1 MPTISKL
8 RLGFLLAHL
17 SALSLLPACSAAP
30 VEGGDESVD
39 ADSQAIIGGVD
50 AKSNALD
57 AIGSL
62 GVAVEAVN
70 AETGALDVQYHPFC
84 SGTLIGK
91 STVLTAKHCVDAV
104 RPMAAEGRVYFGV
117 GFDGRHPDRTVDIVE
132 LGRAPGHE
140 GGFVSFGRDV
150 GVVQLDEEI
159 TDIEPA
165 AMVDLSDA
173 DIDTRF
179 AAIGYG
185 VQDNEETSGTR
196 KAGSVTLNAR
206 EGKVFELMFG
216 SFEAF
221 KQWVTT
227 GDRSELLAR
236 FSAETEAEGDEGEA
250 ACAEDGIDCL
260 LREYYDETVL
270 LAGYEAFVGAGEGDA
285 QTCYGDSGSP
295 LVRIEG
301 GQLRVHGVVS
311 GGIRTNQLAC
321 DYGTVYATLGP
332 DVLAFAKKA
341 STWSDPCGDTEID
354 GVCEGFTAKR
364 CTALDEGP
372 RRVTKTDCSLL
383 GQTCG
388 QDETGAVACVDP
400 GN

>member
-1 MPTISKL
+1 M
-8 RLGFLLAHL
+8 
-17 SALSLLPACSAAP
+17 
-30 VEGGDESVD
+30 EGGDESD
-39 ADSQAIIGGVD
+39 AADAQAIIGGVD
-50 AKSNALD
+50 AKSDALG

-62 GVAVEAVN
+62 GVAVEAAN
-70 AETGALDVQYHPFC
+70 EETGALDVQYSPFC

-91 STVLTAKHCVDAV
+91 STVLTAKHCVDAA
-104 RPMAAEGRVYFGV
+104 RKMAAEGRVYFGV
-117 GFDGRHPDRTVDIVE
+117 GFDGTHPDRTVDIVE

-150 GVVQLDEEI
+150 GVVHLDEEI
-159 TDIEPA
+159 SDIEPA
-165 AMVDLSDA
+165 AMAALSDA

-185 VQDNEETSGTR
+185 VQDNENTSGTR
-196 KAGSVTLNAR
+196 KAGSVTLRAR

-221 KQWVTT
+221 RQWATT

-236 FSAETEAEGDEGEA
+236 SLAETEEEGNEGEAGCAEGD
-250 ACAEDGIDCL
+250 IDCL
-260 LREYYDETVL
+260 LLKYYDAMVL
-270 LAGYEAFVGAGEGDA
+270 LAGYEALVGAGEGDA
-285 QTCYGDSGSP
+285 QPCYGDSGGP

-301 GQLRVHGVVS
+301 GRLRVYGVAS
-311 GGIRTNQLAC
+311 GVMRSNQLAC

-341 STWSDPCGDTEID
+341 SAWSDPCGDTEID
-354 GVCEGFTAKR
+354 GVCEGRTAKR

-388 QDETGAVACVDP
+388 HDGTGAVACVDP

>member
-1 MPTISKL
+1 M
-8 RLGFLLAHL
+8 
-17 SALSLLPACSAAP
+17 
-30 VEGGDESVD
+30 EGGDESAD

-50 AKSNALD
+50 AESNALD

-62 GVAVEAVN
+62 GVAVEAAN
-70 AETGALDVQYHPFC
+70 EETGAHDVQYLPFC

-91 STVLTAKHCVDAV
+91 STVLTAKHCVDAA
-104 RPMAAEGRVYFGV
+104 REMAAKGRVYFGV
-117 GFDGRHPDRTVDIVE
+117 GFDGTHPDRTVDIVE

-140 GGFVSFGRDV
+140 GGFVRFGRDV
-150 GVVQLDEEI
+150 GIAHLDEEI

-165 AMVDLSDA
+165 AMAALSDA

-185 VQDNEETSGTR
+185 VQDNENTLGTR
-196 KAGSVTLNAR
+196 KAGSVTLRAR
-206 EGKVFELMFG
+206 EGKIYELMFG
-216 SFEAF
+216 SFDAF
-221 KQWVTT
+221 KQWATT
-227 GDRSELLAR
+227 RDRSERLAR
-236 FSAETEAEGDEGEA
+236 LSAEAEAEGDEGEA
-250 ACAEDGIDCL
+250 ACDIDCL
-260 LREYYDETVL
+260 LRKYYDEMVL
-270 LAGYEAFVGAGEGDA
+270 LGGYEALVGAGEGDA
-285 QTCYGDSGSP
+285 QPCYGDSGSP

-301 GQLRVHGVVS
+301 GRLRVYGVAS
-311 GGIRTNQLAC
+311 GVIRTNQLAC

-341 STWSDPCGDTEID
+341 SAWSDPCGDTEID
-354 GVCEGFTAKR
+354 GVCVGFTAKR

-388 QDETGAVACVDP
+388 QDGTGAVACVEP

>member
-1 MPTISKL
+1 MRTISKL
-8 RLGFLLAHL
+8 HLGFLLAGI
-17 SALSLLPACSAAP
+17 SASCLLPACSGAP
-30 VEGGDESVD
+30 VEGGEESVD
-39 ADSQAIIGGVD
+39 SASQEIIGGVD
-50 AKSNALD
+50 ARSNALD

-62 GVAVEAVN
+62 GVALEAVN
-70 AETGALDVQYHPFC
+70 EETGAVEVQYRPFC

-104 RPMAAEGRVYFGV
+104 RPMAAEGRVVFGV
-117 GFDGRHPDRTVDIVE
+117 GFDGKHPDRTVDVAEI
-132 LGRAPGHE
+132 GRAPGDE
-140 GGFVSFGRDV
+140 GGFVGLGRDV
-150 GVVQLDEEI
+150 GVVHLDEEI

-165 AMVDLSDA
+165 AIDDLSDA
-173 DIDTRF
+173 DIHTRF

-185 VQDNEETSGTR
+185 VQDNDDTSGTR
-196 KAGSVTLNAR
+196 KAGSVTLQAR

-221 KQWVTT
+221 KQWFMTR
-227 GDRSELLAR
+227 DRSELLAR
-236 FSAETEAEGDEGEA
+236 LSAKAEAEGNEGED
-250 ACAEDGIDCL
+250 ACAEDSLDCI
-260 LREYYDETVL
+260 LRMFYDGNVL
-270 LAGYEAFVGAGEGDA
+270 LAGYEAFVGAGKGDA

-295 LVRIEG
+295 LVRMAG
-301 GQLRVHGVVS
+301 GKLRVHGVVS
-311 GGIRTNQLAC
+311 GGISTNQLAC

-332 DVLAFAKKA
+332 EVLAFAKKA
-341 STWSDPCGDTEID
+341 STWSDPCGDTAID
-354 GVCEGFTAKR
+354 GVCEGFTATR

>member
-1 MPTISKL
+1 M
-8 RLGFLLAHL
+8 
-17 SALSLLPACSAAP
+17 
-30 VEGGDESVD
+30 EGGDESTDVD
-39 ADSQAIIGGVD
+39 SEAIIGGVD
-50 AKSNALD
+50 AKSDALS

-62 GVAVEAVN
+62 GVAVEAGN
-70 AETGALDVQYHPFC
+70 EETGALDVQYRPFC

-104 RPMAAEGRVYFGV
+104 RKMAAGGRVYFGV
-117 GFDGRHPDRTVDIVE
+117 GFDGTHPDRTVDIVE

-140 GGFVSFGRDV
+140 GGFVGFGRDV
-150 GVVQLDEEI
+150 GVVHLDEEI
-159 TDIEPA
+159 TDIAPA
-165 AMVDLSDA
+165 AMAALSDA

-185 VQDNEETSGTR
+185 VQDNENTLGTR
-196 KAGSVTLNAR
+196 KAGSVTLRAR
-206 EGKVFELMFG
+206 EGKVLELMFG

-221 KQWVTT
+221 VQWATT
-227 GDRSELLAR
+227 GDRSGHLAR
-236 FSAETEAEGDEGEA
+236 SLAETEEEGNEGEA
-250 ACAEDGIDCL
+250 ACDIDCL
-260 LREYYDETVL
+260 LRKHYDEAVL
-270 LAGYEAFVGAGEGDA
+270 LAGYEALVGAGEGDA
-285 QTCYGDSGSP
+285 QPCYGDSGSP
-295 LVRIEG
+295 LVRTEG
-301 GQLRVHGVVS
+301 GRLRVYGVAS
-311 GGIRTNQLAC
+311 GVIRTNQLAC

-341 STWSDPCGDTEID
+341 STWSDPCGDTGIG

-372 RRVTKTDCSLL
+372 RRVTKTDCGLL

-388 QDETGAVACVDP
+388 QDGTGAVACVDP